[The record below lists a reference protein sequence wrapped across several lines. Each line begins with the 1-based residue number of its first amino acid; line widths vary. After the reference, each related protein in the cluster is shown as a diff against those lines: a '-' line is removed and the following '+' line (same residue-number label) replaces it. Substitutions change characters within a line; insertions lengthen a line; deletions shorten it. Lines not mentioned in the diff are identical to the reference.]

1 MAGVWGAGV
10 KRGGERA
17 DEGGVKAPPT
27 GPYILICDDEAP
39 IRQVVRARLQSAGY
53 QVAEARTGAEG
64 LDIAVA
70 SAPSLI
76 ISDYQM
82 PVMSGVEMA
91 RQLRGV
97 VSTAEVPILLVT
109 ARGYVL
115 DPAELAGTMIRAVM
129 GKPFGLRQLQ
139 EQVAGLLGEGGARK
153 VA

>member
-1 MAGVWGAGV
+1 MAEVWGAAV
-10 KRGGERA
+10 KRGGDRA
-17 DEGGVKAPPT
+17 DEVGVKAAPT

-39 IRQVVRARLQSAGY
+39 IRQVVRSRLESAGY
-53 QVAEARTGAEG
+53 RVAEARTGAEG
-64 LDIAVA
+64 LEIAVA
-70 SAPSLI
+70 SAPALI
-76 ISDYQM
+76 ISDFQM

-97 VSTAEVPILLVT
+97 SSTAEVPILLVT

-139 EQVAGLLGEGGARK
+139 EQVAGLLGGGGARK

>member
-1 MAGVWGAGV
+1 
-10 KRGGERA
+10 
-17 DEGGVKAPPT
+17 
-27 GPYILICDDEAP
+27 
-39 IRQVVRARLQSAGY
+39 
-53 QVAEARTGAEG
+53 
-64 LDIAVA
+64 
-70 SAPSLI
+70 
-76 ISDYQM
+76 M

>member
-1 MAGVWGAGV
+1 M
-10 KRGGERA
+10 KRRGERA
-17 DEGGVKAPPT
+17 DDGGVKAAPT

-39 IRQVVRARLQSAGY
+39 IRQVVRARLQSVGY

-64 LDIAVA
+64 YEIAVA
-70 SAPSLI
+70 SAPALI

-97 VSTAEVPILLVT
+97 ASTAEVPILLVT

-115 DPAELAGTMIRAVM
+115 EPAELAGTMIRAVM